1 MGSFL
6 LQLHFSRSL
15 YYVANATNHLYTYQA
30 LMPSWGS
37 RSEYSPNAGDLP
49 VCGALSFATGAKMV
63 RKWAVDL
70 VTLPL
75 GELWE
80 ESRM

>member
-1 MGSFL
+1 MFPPSPKIDTSVRLKSERIFL
-6 LQLHFSRSL
+6 
-15 YYVANATNHLYTYQA
+15 NQA
-30 LMPSWGS
+30 IMQSWGS
-37 RSEYSPNAGDLP
+37 RSEYSPNTGFLP
-49 VCGALSFATGAKMV
+49 VCDALSFATGAKKV

-80 ESRM
+80 ESRT